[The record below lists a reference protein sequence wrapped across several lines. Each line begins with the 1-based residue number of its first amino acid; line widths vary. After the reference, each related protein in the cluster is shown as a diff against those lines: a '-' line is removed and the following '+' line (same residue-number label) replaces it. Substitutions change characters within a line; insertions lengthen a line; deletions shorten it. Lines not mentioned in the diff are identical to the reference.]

1 VQSGK
6 ISIYVDFG
14 FGDIDRLIVCRNK
27 LASLIDDASE
37 IVCEHEEEPM
47 DEMKYLTELIIDCF
61 DFDDSKQI
69 VAARARLSLLT
80 KPETVLQGEDDVDE
94 KSRD

>member
-1 VQSGK
+1 MQSGK

-61 DFDDSKQI
+61 DFDDSKQLRQI
-69 VAARARLSLLT
+69 FTAHYF
-80 KPETVLQGEDDVDE
+80 
-94 KSRD
+94 